1 MHYKYCPECG
11 EKLTDKPAGDDGNVP
26 YCEACQKYWFDSF
39 ASCVIM
45 LVANEYK
52 EIAMLKQS
60 YLSGEHWTYVAGY
73 IKPGENAEETA
84 IREIEEEL
92 GLKTERLE
100 YAGTYWFQKREQ
112 LMHGFVAFTKK
123 ADFKLSQE
131 VDDAIWVPF
140 DKAPTKM
147 FPERPGNTQYPIYRK
162 YLEIIE
168 NNQ

>member
-11 EKLTDKPAGDDGNVP
+11 EKLVDKPAGDDGNVP
-26 YCEACQKYWFDSF
+26 YCEACQKYWFDTF

-45 LVANEYK
+45 LVANEYN

-60 YLSGEHWTYVAGY
+60 YLSSDHWTYVAGY

-92 GLKTERLE
+92 GLRAERLE

-123 ADFKLSQE
+123 ADFKLSEE
-131 VDDAIWVPF
+131 VDDAIWVPY
-140 DKAPTKM
+140 KEAPTKM
-147 FPERPGNTQYPIYRK
+147 FPERPGNTQRPLYRK
-162 YLEIIE
+162 YLELIK
-168 NNQ
+168 NRM

>member
-26 YCEACQKYWFDSF
+26 YCEACQKYWFDTF

-60 YLSGEHWTYVAGY
+60 YLSSEHWTYVAGY

-92 GLKTERLE
+92 GLKTEHLE

-131 VDDAIWVPF
+131 VDDAIWVPY
-140 DKAPTKM
+140 KEAPTKM

-168 NNQ
+168 NDQ